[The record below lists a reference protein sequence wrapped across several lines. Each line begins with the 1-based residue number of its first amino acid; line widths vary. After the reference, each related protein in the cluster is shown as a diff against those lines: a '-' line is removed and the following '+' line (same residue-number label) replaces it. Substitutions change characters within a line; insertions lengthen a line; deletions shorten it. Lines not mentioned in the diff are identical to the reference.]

1 MASLAHSRN
10 DAGIAEAII
19 LIKAAPVIGKK
30 NGETVCSAG
39 IDIYGK
45 WLRLYPVSF
54 RVLEDGKRFKR
65 WDRVKFDW
73 RLPTNDSRIES
84 RHVNNQTLEISGNMK
99 SRERPAFLNKHIV
112 TSLNKEF
119 SEGRSLALL
128 APEILEF
135 KITKKSVDKLGQQ
148 QRDIDLFHAQS
159 DMFIPRPAVPVTA
172 CPFEFKYRYRTEDG
186 EREGTCQDWETEATF
201 FNWRNEYG
209 EAKAL
214 TEMQIQFGERL
225 PERGLF
231 FAMGTH
237 SLYPETWLING
248 LIQLK
253 APAQDTLF

>member
-148 QRDIDLFHAQS
+148 QRDIDLFHAKVTCLS
-159 DMFIPRPAVPVTA
+159 PVLPFQLPHALSSLSTA
-172 CPFEFKYRYRTEDG
+172 IAPKMVSVKERVRTG
-186 EREGTCQDWETEATF
+186 KLKQ
-201 FNWRNEYG
+201 
-209 EAKAL
+209 
-214 TEMQIQFGERL
+214 
-225 PERGLF
+225 
-231 FAMGTH
+231 H
-237 SLYPETWLING
+237 SSTGGMSMVKPKL
-248 LIQLK
+248 
-253 APAQDTLF
+253 

>member
-1 MASLAHSRN
+1 MASQTHVRN
-10 DAGIAEAII
+10 NIGNAEAII
-19 LIKAAPVIGKK
+19 LIKAAPVIGAK

-39 IDIYGK
+39 IDIYGN

-54 RVLEDGKRFKR
+54 RVLEDGKKFKR

-73 RLPTNDSRIES
+73 RLPTNDTRIES
-84 RHVNNQTLEISGNMK
+84 RHVNNQTLEINGHMK
-99 SRERPAFLNKHIV
+99 PRERPAFANKHIV

-135 KITKKSVDKLGQQ
+135 KIAKKSGEKLIQQ
-148 QRDIDLFHAQS
+148 QREIDLFHSQA
-159 DMFIPRPAVPVTA
+159 DMFIPRPAIPITA

-186 EREGTCQDWETEATF
+186 EREGTCQDWETETTF
-201 FNWRNEYG
+201 FKWRNLYG
-209 EAKAL
+209 ESKAL
-214 TEMQIQFGERL
+214 IEMQKQYGELL
-225 PERGLF
+225 PKRGLF